1 MEEKKNGWYDRF
13 LNWVHTAKPGDGQVI
28 FGGEVIAVALV
39 LFYKFSDSSWYSIL
53 KTEYHSL
60 FLCAMAG
67 LFILLAAGI
76 GLLGW
81 GISIKSK
88 SNNK

>member
-1 MEEKKNGWYDRF
+1 MEEKKKSLYDRF

-28 FGGEVIAVALV
+28 FGSEVIAVALV
-39 LFYKFSDSSWYSIL
+39 LFYKFSDSSWYNIL
-53 KTEYHSL
+53 KAEYHSL
-60 FLCAMAG
+60 FLVAMAG
-67 LFILLAAGI
+67 LFLLFAAGV

-88 SNNK
+88 TNK